1 MQAWKLIIVDATH
14 HVSDKNVKLIT
25 LCVVDDA
32 GYAVPAAFC
41 IAREETTLLL
51 SAFFHVLR
59 GALSDT
65 ANRSITSLMSDDAS
79 ACKSAWI
86 PCSFW
91 FATNSVLSVSAVCAR
106 CGCGERNM
114 AVSLP
119 PPAVHLARHATVCS
133 LLLGPIWLMDGCLC
147 ECAGGVCSCEHA

>member
-86 PCSFW
+86 PCHFCSYRRTVFEC
-91 FATNSVLSVSAVCAR
+91 VSAVCAR
-106 CGCGERNM
+106 CGCGERNL

-133 LLLGPIWLMDGCLC
+133 LLLGPIWLTGRLPL
-147 ECAGGVCSCEHA
+147 